1 MNRSIFRAGLALSL
15 LTLTACTGGTE
26 ATTSNSTSAS
36 PSPTASATS
45 PGSTIKEINA
55 EVPITHKFTDEA
67 KGKITFRTAQDVECE
82 GKPMKKLTLDIQV
95 NEDASGGFGYFANSW
110 KAYSKDGAE
119 LPGLGFTEAAQVCT
133 PEHFLQVFTDPGK
146 TSQGVYTFLEVGEA
160 DRLGIESAWGG
171 PTREITISF

>member
-15 LTLTACTGGTE
+15 LTLTACAGGTE
-26 ATTSNSTSAS
+26 ATSNSTSAS

-67 KGKITFRTAQDVECE
+67 KGKITFKTVQDVECE
-82 GKPMKKLTLDIQV
+82 GKPMKKLTLDIQI
-95 NEDASGGFGYFANSW
+95 NEDASGGFGYFADSW
-110 KAYSKDGAE
+110 KAYSQDGTE
-119 LPGLGFTEAAQVCT
+119 LPGLGFTEEAKACT